1 MKAPL
6 ATTLVSDQHCE
17 SPFELSL
24 KGAVSSIFS
33 ITVKSQKTHLYLWKP
48 KNNGPVVL
56 KWVFQYMET
65 IISMSGEGWP
75 GWKWRAT

>member
-1 MKAPL
+1 MKVEAPL

-33 ITVKSQKTHLYLWKP
+33 MTVKSQKTHFYL
-48 KNNGPVVL
+48 GSL
-56 KWVFQYMET
+56 KIMVQ
-65 IISMSGEGWP
+65 
-75 GWKWRAT
+75 